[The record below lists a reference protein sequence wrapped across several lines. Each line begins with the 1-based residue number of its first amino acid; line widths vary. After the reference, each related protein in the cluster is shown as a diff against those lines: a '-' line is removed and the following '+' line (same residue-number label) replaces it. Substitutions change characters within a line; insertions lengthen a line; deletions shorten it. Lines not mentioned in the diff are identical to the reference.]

1 MGNGLTLK
9 SPLKKHAHGTIPK
22 SHRSRKHANTQQIPL
37 PKSREAWHPANTP
50 NIKLIYPD
58 HLASGPLDW
67 DKLPPCPA
75 SRLGRLKFGFY
86 GC

>member
-1 MGNGLTLK
+1 MLTGLFQNHIDRVSMPTLNR
-9 SPLKKHAHGTIPK
+9 SPYLKAVKHGTRLI
-22 SHRSRKHANTQQIPL
+22 
-37 PKSREAWHPANTP
+37 NTP